1 MIIDLQ
7 LVDGSVLLTIDLTG
21 LNTYLYSIVDD
32 VTKMQF
38 TKRLTVNDWIGR
50 EHAFNALVVQIDLR
64 TLQDQESAFRYAN
77 IYGYG

>member
-7 LVDGSVLLTIDLTG
+7 LVDGSVLLTIELTG
-21 LNTYLYSIVDD
+21 LNTHFYSIVDD

-38 TKRLTVNDWIGR
+38 TKILTVNDWMGR

-64 TLQDQESAFRYAN
+64 TLQDQESAFTGRYAN
-77 IYGYG
+77 IYM